1 MSIPLLIILW
11 DETSTVWG
19 LDNAIIKKMI
29 ANIFNNIRKYLN
41 LIQNIDFLPNIDVDD
56 MFIIAWVLLKNL

>member
-1 MSIPLLIILW
+1 
-11 DETSTVWG
+11 
-19 LDNAIIKKMI
+19 MI

-41 LIQNIDFLPNIDVDD
+41 LVQNIDFLPNIDVDD